1 MKIRDIKHW
10 ATERISQTILYAMVG
25 VSILVFILFWTM
37 GYNRPYIDDPNFND
51 PLLTSTLIV
60 LMWIMLI
67 TALATT
73 VWSIASTLKK
83 RGKAQRIENGIPI
96 KKISY
101 GVIIGTLALL
111 TLTLVFASTKPMHI
125 NGTVYSDT
133 FWLRISDM
141 FVNTSIAMIIMAGA
155 AVIFCGWRNRKLH
168 RKEGK
173 DDFAT
178 QA

>member
-1 MKIRDIKHW
+1 
-10 ATERISQTILYAMVG
+10 
-25 VSILVFILFWTM
+25 
-37 GYNRPYIDDPNFND
+37 
-51 PLLTSTLIV
+51 
-60 LMWIMLI
+60 MLI
-67 TALATT
+67 FMLGFITGAALG
-73 VWSIASTLKK
+73 VLVSVLLKK
-83 RGKAQRIENGIPI
+83 RGKAQRIENGIPV

-141 FVNTSIAMIIMAGA
+141 FVNTSIAMIIMAGV

>member
-25 VSILVFILFWTM
+25 VSILVFILFWTI

-83 RGKAQRIENGIPI
+83 RGKAQRIENGIPV

-101 GVIIGTLALL
+101 G
-111 TLTLVFASTKPMHI
+111 I